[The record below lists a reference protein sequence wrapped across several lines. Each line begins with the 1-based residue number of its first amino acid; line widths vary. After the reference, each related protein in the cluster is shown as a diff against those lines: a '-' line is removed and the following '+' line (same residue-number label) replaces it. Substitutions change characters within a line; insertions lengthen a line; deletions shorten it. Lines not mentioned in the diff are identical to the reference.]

1 MSAAS
6 ATNESFAIPQPDITD
21 LNRPHWDGLKEGVLK
36 FQRCGACG
44 HAWLPTRED
53 CPNCL
58 HHGAEWEAASG
69 KGRLIS
75 WVVYHV
81 SFNKA
86 FTDKVPYNV
95 SVVELAEGPRVIT
108 NIVNPDQGLKGDAP
122 VELVVEQEDGVALA
136 RFRLT

>member
-1 MSAAS
+1 MSETS
-6 ATNESFAIPQPDITD
+6 TIPEPDITD
-21 LNRPHWDGLKEGVLK
+21 LNRPHWDGLKDGVLK

-53 CPNCL
+53 CPSCL

-86 FTDKVPYNV
+86 FKDRLPYNV

-108 NIVNPDQGLKGDAP
+108 NIVNPEHGLKGDAP
-122 VELVVEQEDGVALA
+122 VELVIEQEDGVALA